1 MKIPYIVVSSLLVAV
16 AASSYARDITGLEV
30 VCTPSNTVALVNF
43 TAGQAGDSH
52 VVYFAW
58 DEDGTDHGATLGD
71 WPNVMRAGRV
81 GDSDTCFTL
90 SSGIVIPADT
100 ACRAFL
106 ATTDT
111 AYDYLVSYIRA
122 TGAQYV
128 NTGFCATPTT
138 AVAMDFKLA
147 NYKNTSIYLQQN
159 IFSCSAASS
168 VSGVL
173 SFSAYINGAGCW
185 AYSCNN
191 SVGAWVS
198 SGITT
203 LNNVRTQILLDA
215 AGGQY
220 VICTN
225 GVLQINKAV
234 TQTRTNTSQLP
245 LHLFTRFTPES
256 ATTGTLISTNPRCDL
271 YCYSCSITNA
281 GVCVR
286 DYLPAVKGGIAG
298 LYDSVNDT
306 FTMSGNTVS
315 LHEGARFSAGTNITF
330 RVIEGDVQVAASPA
344 ASAIVSAARLTWNVA
359 VKNGAFNDAANW
371 GDGTGGF
378 PTIGDTVVFTQ
389 GTYTI
394 TSDGNRAVTGL
405 YGTGNGSKQPLTY
418 PTLDLG
424 GHFFRVFG
432 SYNAEST
439 WGRPKLGVG
448 LTVTNG
454 TFEASSLL
462 IGKTAENMAGSGE
475 FHAANADVRIAGDV
489 TIRGAMTGLT
499 VSDGA
504 SFSCQRITTYAS
516 LPQTEGG
523 RRYVSTIDIRGEGT
537 KAYFNN
543 GLKTWSYTKTLV
555 RDGAHLVLSGF
566 TDIQVSNGERFNII
580 GRNSGSTT
588 GNFGELTIDN
598 ASMTVNEFALAIGYS
613 ESSGENCAPQTGS
626 TLTLTNNAVMTFN
639 SVPTLFL
646 GYAQS
651 ATANFLFV
659 TNDALNVVGGS
670 TLYAPSTAI
679 EASRKYRSSFSKV
692 NVDDGTITAKTL
704 AFGNYSQYGCGSNAL
719 FSVAGKTAKVSVLNT
734 SASALTLR
742 MGTKVR
748 FTIPKDGFDS
758 VPVTV
763 AGALTNYTDE
773 VSYAVDP
780 VSLEIDADAF
790 GRRHG
795 AESVTLIECGK
806 ASRLSLQR
814 LVDNFSFINTS
825 ERRRGTV
832 AVSDDGKSLVYTSP
846 EKLGMMLFVE

>member
-1 MKIPYIVVSSLLVAV
+1 MKISHFIVPFLLAAV

-30 VCTPSNTVALVNF
+30 VRTPSNTVALVNF

-52 VVYFAW
+52 IVYFAW
-58 DEDGTDHGATLGD
+58 DEGGTDHGATLGD
-71 WPNVMRAGRV
+71 WPNVLRAGRV
-81 GDSDTCFTL
+81 GESDTCFTL

-106 ATTDT
+106 AASDT

-147 NYKNTSIYLQQN
+147 NYQKTGIYYQQN

-168 VSGVL
+168 ISGVL
-173 SFSAYINGAGCW
+173 SFSSYINGSGCW

-191 SVGAWVS
+191 GAGAWIS
-198 SGITT
+198 STITA
-203 LNNVRTQILLDA
+203 LNNVRTQILLDS

-234 TQTRTNTSQLP
+234 TQTRTNTSLLP

-256 ATTGTLISTNPRCDL
+256 TTTGTLISTNPRCDL

-298 LYDSVNDT
+298 LYDRVNDT

-315 LHEGARFSAGTNITF
+315 LHEGPRFLAGTNITF
-330 RVIEGDVQVAASPA
+330 HVVEGDVQVAASPA
-344 ASAIVSAARLTWNVA
+344 ATAIVSAAKLKWNVA
-359 VKNGAFNDAANW
+359 VKNGAFNVAANW
-371 GDGTGGF
+371 DDGTGGF

-389 GTYTI
+389 GTYKI
-394 TSDGNRAVTGL
+394 TSDGDRAVTGL
-405 YGTGNGSKQPLTY
+405 YGTGNGSNQPLTY
-418 PTLDLG
+418 PTLDME

-454 TFEASSLL
+454 TFEAGSLL
-462 IGKTAENMAGSGE
+462 IGKTAEAMAGSGE
-475 FHAANADVRIAGDV
+475 FHAAGADVRIDGDV
-489 TIRGAMTGLT
+489 TVRGAMTALT

-504 SFSCQRITTYAS
+504 TFSCQRITTYTS
-516 LPQTEGG
+516 SPSTEGG
-523 RRYVSTIDIRGEGT
+523 KRYVSTIDIKGEGT

-543 GLKTWSYTKTLV
+543 GLKTWLYTKTLV

-566 TDIQVSNGERFNII
+566 TDIQVGYGERFNII

-588 GNFGELTIDN
+588 GNFSELTIDN

-613 ESSGENCAPQTGS
+613 ESSGSNYAPQTGS

-646 GYAQS
+646 GYAHS
-651 ATANFLFV
+651 AEANYLFV
-659 TNDALNVVGGS
+659 TNDTLNVVGGS
-670 TLYAPSTAI
+670 ALYAPSTAI

-704 AFGNYSQYGCGSNAL
+704 AFGNYSRYGSGSNAL
-719 FSVAGKTAKVSVLNT
+719 FSVAGKTARVSVLDT
-734 SASALTLR
+734 SATAVILR

-758 VPVTV
+758 VPVAV

-780 VSLEIDADAF
+780 VRLEIDAEAF
-790 GRRHG
+790 GKHHG

-814 LVDNFSFINTS
+814 LVDNFSFVNTAA
-825 ERRRGTV
+825 RRRGV
-832 AVSDDGKSLVYTSP
+832 IAVSDDGKRLVYTSP
-846 EKLGMMLFVE
+846 VKPGMTIMVE